1 MTPEPVLPLRQLL
14 LVADD
19 LLGAE
24 SLVLRQR
31 DEAKVHMGRFLV
43 HMHHGGYNCFLVLVF
58 PDEIQCL
65 LKICFDVSFLLT
77 LEELRRC
84 GHKSLHQSNAV

>member
-1 MTPEPVLPLRQLL
+1 MVSSSFAGAFAALQIGVFFDHVLPEPVLPLRQLL

-24 SLVLRQR
+24 PPVRCQR

-43 HMHHGGYNCFLVLVF
+43 HMHHGGYDRVF
-58 PDEIQCL
+58 
-65 LKICFDVSFLLT
+65 
-77 LEELRRC
+77 
-84 GHKSLHQSNAV
+84 